1 MQDLVSGLYLV
12 KTKGPQMEHLPELIL
27 GLFVGTIGWLVKD
40 KMAGVKEIDMKL
52 SDKIDKLLEMV
63 YELKA
68 AIKGIDDLTNRMNR
82 AEQRLES
89 LERLKND

>member
-1 MQDLVSGLYLV
+1 MQN
-12 KTKGPQMEHLPELIL
+12 LPEII
-27 GLFVGTIGWLVKD
+27 VGTVVAMFVWFLKD

-68 AIKGIDDLTNRMNR
+68 AIKGIDDLTNRMSR
-82 AEQRLES
+82 AEQRIDS
-89 LERLKND
+89 LEIRLKND

>member
-1 MQDLVSGLYLV
+1 MQN
-12 KTKGPQMEHLPELIL
+12 LPEIV
-27 GLFVGTIGWLVKD
+27 VGIVVAMFGWFLKD

-68 AIKGIDDLTNRMNR
+68 AIKGIDDLTSRMSRVEDRLEN
-82 AEQRLES
+82 LES
-89 LERLKND
+89 LNREKR

>member
-1 MQDLVSGLYLV
+1 MQN
-12 KTKGPQMEHLPELIL
+12 LPEIVV
-27 GLFVGTIGWLVKD
+27 GIFVAMFGWFLKD

-68 AIKGIDDLTNRMNR
+68 AIKGIDDLTSRMSR
-82 AEQRLES
+82 VEDRLES
-89 LERLKND
+89 LEALNREKR

>member
-1 MQDLVSGLYLV
+1 MQN
-12 KTKGPQMEHLPELIL
+12 LPEIV
-27 GLFVGTIGWLVKD
+27 VGIVVAMFGWFLKD

-68 AIKGIDDLTNRMNR
+68 AIKGIDDLTSRMSR
-82 AEQRLES
+82 VEDRLES
-89 LERLKND
+89 LEALNREKR

>member
-1 MQDLVSGLYLV
+1 MDN
-12 KTKGPQMEHLPELIL
+12 LPSWLIVPSAVIL
-27 GLFVGTIGWLVKD
+27 WFLVKD
-40 KMAGVKEIDMKL
+40 KLAGVKEIDQKL